1 MAPKEPKPSG
11 KGGRGWIVLGA
22 LLFFGFFALAGGT
35 YTTLDLFRLKRQLKD
50 EREAITQLKS
60 EIDSLGKV
68 ATAAERDPKT
78 QERLARDQYGMIRPG
93 EYLYRIVPAD
103 TATGSR

>member
-1 MAPKEPKPSG
+1 MAPG
-11 KGGRGWIVLGA
+11 RGRGWFV
-22 LLFFGFFALAGGT
+22 FGGLILAVVFALVGGT
-35 YTTLDLFRLKRQLKD
+35 YTTLDLIRLKRQLKD
-50 EREAITQLKS
+50 EQEAIAQLKV

-78 QERLARDQYGMIRPG
+78 QERLARDQYGMIRQG

-103 TATGSR
+103 TVTGNR